1 MTKNEIYSLI
11 NNVCEK
17 GFNSSTR
24 NAEKIRN
31 CGFKIGE
38 RIHLFDNYSMSLFA
52 GHGGIRKVFY
62 KGNRMIKR
70 STVLCALETR
80 GNE

>member
-1 MTKNEIYSLI
+1 MTKNEIYNLI

-17 GFNSSTR
+17 SFNSSAR

-52 GHGGIRKVFY
+52 CHGGIRKEFY
-62 KGNRMIKR
+62 KGNRVIKK
-70 STVLCALETR
+70 STVLNAFSR
-80 GNE
+80 I